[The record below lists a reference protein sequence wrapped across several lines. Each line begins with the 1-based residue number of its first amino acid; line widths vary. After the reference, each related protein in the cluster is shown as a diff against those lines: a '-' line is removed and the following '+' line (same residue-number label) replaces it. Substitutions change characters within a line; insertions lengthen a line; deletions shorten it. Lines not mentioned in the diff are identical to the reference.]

1 MSTAHQ
7 DFDGGVVELLF
18 CLKLARL
25 AEHQRRIESDW
36 ERGKPQRCG
45 FGSRARERH
54 NISRRSNNP
63 QALRLITH
71 AKVV

>member
-1 MSTAHQ
+1 MSPAHQ
-7 DFDGGVVELLF
+7 DFDGGVVELPF

-25 AEHQRRIESDW
+25 AEHERRIESAW

-54 NISRRSNNP
+54 NISGRLNNP
-63 QALRLITH
+63 QA
-71 AKVV
+71 VS